1 MLMLA
6 LMEVG
11 GVRVGAMELG
21 GVVVDGGGLELF
33 WHWCLCWRDVV
44 MEYLVPVKLL
54 RV

>member
-1 MLMLA
+1 MLTLA

-21 GVVVDGGGLELF
+21 GVAIGGSGLELLLR
-33 WHWCLCWRDVV
+33 WHLCWHDVV